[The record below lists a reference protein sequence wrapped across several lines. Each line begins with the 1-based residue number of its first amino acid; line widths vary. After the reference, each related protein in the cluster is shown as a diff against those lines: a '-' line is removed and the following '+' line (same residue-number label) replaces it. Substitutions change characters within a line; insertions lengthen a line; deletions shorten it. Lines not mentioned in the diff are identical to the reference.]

1 MKKLSFLIVFCFLL
15 FCTNALQA
23 QELRFNQVLSP
34 TGLIFDMV
42 QDKQG
47 FLWIAT
53 LNQGLKRYDGINF
66 KTYTNDPLNSNSLA
80 SGAIFRLFVDS
91 ENILWMGMMGSG
103 LEKFDPATNTFTHFR
118 HDPKNASSLICDTV
132 GQIFEDR
139 LGNLWVGTIGGL
151 DMLDRKTGKFIHYRN
166 DVNDPSSLSN
176 NAAAKIFED
185 KKGELWIGCISIKND
200 PKEGGLNRFDRKTG
214 KFIRYLHD
222 PLNPKS
228 LPDNWIV
235 DIYEDKDE
243 NFWMISASKPPF
255 FTSPATFFKM
265 DRNTGEFT
273 RYYADPTRSGTLSQT
288 PVSDKIFPYASF
300 ITEDSTGALWIGV
313 GNSGMNR
320 YDPVSKMSTHYGYIF
335 EGDKLLS
342 AKDTATGFTTG
353 SISKVYSTRD
363 GMLWIGTT
371 QGTLFNLDN
380 YKIKVPFFPIQQL
393 DANSFYCE
401 ENNNILWIATRYGLL
416 RRDLTTQN
424 EKLLTNDPTN
434 KNSLCFNNVTAIRP
448 DGEGDL
454 WLGTRDGLDKFNPAT
469 GKFVHYLHDPKNPAT
484 IASNIFDYL
493 FIDHK
498 KTLWATTDSGISRL
512 DKNTGEVTNY
522 KKSNKDDP
530 GLSGNRF
537 LCIAEDNDHLIW
549 VASDYGALKLDTK
562 TGKIGKYI
570 PNNFIK
576 SICVDS
582 KGIIWAGGDKA
593 LYYYDQAKDEFVL
606 FADQYSTVDVS
617 KVINVM
623 EDDKKNLWVST
634 STSIIKISEDRTK
647 LRKYNDINGVRFS
660 SYTFN
665 DNHKAKDGRLF
676 FGERGG
682 YYSFYPDQLK
692 DTTIAPQL
700 VLSGFKLGES
710 EIKIEPNGILT
721 APLWKTEDIQLT
733 HDQNVFSFDFFAI
746 DFMSPSDEKYLFMLE
761 NYDNEW
767 HDIGS
772 DHRAFFFNV
781 PPGSYNFRVK
791 AVSGDGASV
800 EKSIRII
807 ISPPWWR
814 SWWAYIVYGFLGL
827 VAVYLIY
834 RYQKSNIIR
843 KERQRTQQKELAQA
857 KEIEK
862 AYNELKTTQQQLI
875 QSEKMAS
882 LGELTAGIAH
892 EIQNPLNFV
901 NNFSEVNDELLKE
914 LNTEAD
920 KGNLKEVKAIAKDI
934 AFNSE
939 KINHHGKR
947 ADAIVKGMLQ
957 HSRTSSGQKEPTDI
971 NALADEYLRLSYHGL
986 RAKDKSFNANFK
998 TDFDDSIGKVNIIP
1012 QDIGRV
1018 ILNLINNAFYAV
1030 DEKRKQNFNGY
1041 EPTVSVSTKK
1051 MNGKVEIK
1059 VADNGNGIPQKV
1071 FDKIFQPFFTTK
1083 PTGQGTGLGL
1093 SLSYDIVKA
1102 HGGEI
1107 KVETKEGE
1115 GSEFIINLSTT

>member
-1 MKKLSFLIVFCFLL
+1 MKKIFFLIVFTFLL
-15 FCTNALQA
+15 LCTNALHA
-23 QELRFNQVLSP
+23 QELRFNQVIKNS

-132 GQIFEDR
+132 GQILEDH

-151 DMLDRKTGKFIHYRN
+151 DVLDRKTGKFIHYRN
-166 DVNDPSSLSN
+166 DVNDPSSLSH

-200 PKEGGLNRFDRKTG
+200 PKEGGLNRFDRNTG

-222 PLNPKS
+222 SLNPKS
-228 LPDNWIV
+228 LPDNWVV
-235 DIYEDKDE
+235 DIYEDKNE
-243 NFWMISASKPPF
+243 NFWMISATPPPF
-255 FTSPATFFKM
+255 FTSSAPLFKM
-265 DRNTGEFT
+265 DRTTGEFT
-273 RYYADPTRSGTLSQT
+273 RYYADPMRSGPLSQT
-288 PVSDKIFPYASF
+288 PVSEKIFSYASF
-300 ITEDSTGALWIGV
+300 ITEDSTGALWVGL

-335 EGDKLLS
+335 EGNKLLS
-342 AKDTATGFTTG
+342 AKDTATGFTAWD
-353 SISKVYSTRD
+353 ISKAYSTRD
-363 GMLWIGTT
+363 GMLWIGTS

-380 YKIKVPFFPIQQL
+380 YKIRVPFYTIQQP

-401 ENNNILWIATRYGLL
+401 ENNNILWIATRDGLL

-424 EKLLTNDPTN
+424 EKLWTNDPKD
-434 KNSLCFNNVTAIRP
+434 KNSLCFNEVRAMRA
-448 DGEGDL
+448 DGEGNL
-454 WLGTRDGLDKFNPAT
+454 WLGTRNGLDKFSMENENFT
-469 GKFVHYLHDPKNPAT
+469 HFIHDPKNPAT
-484 IASNIFDYL
+484 VASNYSDYL
-493 FIDHK
+493 FIDHQK
-498 KTLWATTDSGISRL
+498 NLWVTTDSGISRL
-512 DKNTGEVTNY
+512 DKNTGVFTNY
-522 KKSNKDDP
+522 KKGDKDSP

-537 LCIAEDNDHLIW
+537 LCIAEDKENFIW
-549 VASDYGALKLDTK
+549 VASNYGALKLDTK
-562 TGKIGKYI
+562 TGKFRKYI
-570 PNNFIK
+570 SNSFIK
-576 SICVDS
+576 SICIDS
-582 KGIIWAGGDKA
+582 KGIIWAGGEKA
-593 LYYYDQAKDEFVL
+593 LYYYDKAKDEFVL
-606 FADQYSTVDVS
+606 FADQYSTVEIS

-623 EDDKKNLWVST
+623 EDDKKDLWVTT

-647 LRKYNDINGVRFS
+647 LRKYNEINGVRFS

-676 FGERGG
+676 FGENGG

-700 VLSGFKLGES
+700 VLSSFKLGES
-710 EIKIEPNGILT
+710 EIKMEPNGILT
-721 APLWKTEDIQLT
+721 TPLWKTEEIRLT
-733 HDQNVFSFDFFAI
+733 HNQNVFSFDFFAI
-746 DFMSPSDEKYLFMLE
+746 DFLSPGDEKYLFMLE
-761 NYDNEW
+761 NYDDEW

-772 DHRAFFFNV
+772 DHRAFFFNI
-781 PPGSYNFRVK
+781 PPGTYNFRVK
-791 AVSGDGASV
+791 VVSGDGGSV

-834 RYQKSNIIR
+834 RYQRSNIIR

-901 NNFSEVNDELLKE
+901 NNFSEINKELLTELKE
-914 LNTEAD
+914 EID
-920 KGNLKEVKAIAKDI
+920 KGNLNEIKAIANDVI
-934 AFNSE
+934 DNEE

-957 HSRTSSGQKEPTDI
+957 HSRSSSGQKELTDI
-971 NALADEYLRLSYHGL
+971 NALADEYLRLAYHGL
-986 RAKDKSFNANFK
+986 RAKDKSFNADFK
-998 TDFDDSIGKVNIIP
+998 TDFDDSIGKINIVP
-1012 QDIGRV
+1012 QEIGRV

-1030 DEKRKQNFNGY
+1030 DEKKNKNGEGY

-1051 MNGKVEIK
+1051 EKDKIEIK
-1059 VADNGNGIPQKV
+1059 VKDNGNGIPQRV
-1071 FDKIFQPFFTTK
+1071 LDKIFQPFFTTK

-1102 HGGEI
+1102 HGGDI
-1107 KVETKEGE
+1107 RVNTKENN
-1115 GSEFIINLSTT
+1115 GSEFTITLPA